1 MSARCAKLRSSWG
14 GEILA
19 VDGVGLGGSVE
30 EEIWQ
35 LFDADDRVADGTVY
49 LVAAALHGDEE
60 LGEQLGGDAPI
71 PLRPAAKAEEEPPP
85 LQAFL
90 RSITVSGFRGIGPK
104 AMLELNPYRGITVIS
119 GRNGCGKSSFA
130 EALEYALTGESYR
143 FTNRAKH
150 WRDSW
155 RNLHACE
162 PAVIEVDFAMEPNG
176 NRSGSSA
183 VIRAEWAADAPL
195 ADCRRTSQ
203 IRGEKKLPVEALGW
217 DQALITHRPIM
228 SYDELGGL
236 LEDAPSNLYDALN
249 QLLGLDEIADA
260 DSRLKEA
267 EKRLSGPRKNANE
280 SRTQL
285 VRTLDSAADPRAD
298 QVRKLIA
305 RRPYDLDAV
314 TATTLG
320 TATDRAATI
329 AQLRTIASLDVPDVA
344 KAAEVAGELRAA
356 IDAHTDGADSAV
368 KSMAAKAAL
377 LREALHVHTD
387 VGDVPCPVC
396 ETGTLDVTWRV
407 AAEERLKVLDA
418 NTAEREAVTRRLA
431 CARSAAE
438 EFFRAV
444 GVAPVVDG
452 VDLAMTAAL
461 NKAVTAARSTPDSV
475 SDLPAHV
482 ESAALDLADA
492 AIAVR
497 AEANELADEMEDAW
511 APTAQAIAAWVS
523 LETAARH
530 DDAQLAQVQAALKWL
545 RANAELL
552 RARRLAPVIQQAGDI
567 WSRMRHESN
576 VDLGGITLE
585 GTATRRRAVV
595 EGTVDGVPA
604 GALSVMSQGELHA
617 LALALFIPRATST
630 DSPFRFVVLD
640 DPIQAMDPAKI
651 GGFLDVLVEL
661 AKARQV
667 IVFSHDDRLPAAI
680 RARSIP
686 AQLLDVTREEGSIV
700 TVTPN
705 DSPAQRYIDDVTA
718 VILDDEL
725 DDIVKRK
732 AAPGLFRMA
741 VEAAAHQRF
750 FTKRARAGAV
760 YHESESLWEEAKTT
774 QQRVALA
781 VTGKATGDIS
791 AWKSRRAYRF
801 PTVAICASGAHNGAM
816 LDRAT
821 LTDLRNTVR
830 DILEGQ

>member
-1 MSARCAKLRSSWG
+1 M
-14 GEILA
+14 
-19 VDGVGLGGSVE
+19 DGAETGGSVE
-30 EEIWQ
+30 AEVWE
-35 LFDADDRVADGTVY
+35 LFDADDAVTDETVY
-49 LVAAALHGDEE
+49 LVAAALRGDEE
-60 LGEQLGGDAPI
+60 LAEQLGGNASSPQ
-71 PLRPAAKAEEEPPP
+71 RPAAKAEEGPAP

-104 AMLELNPYRGITVIS
+104 TTLQLNPYRGITVIS

-143 FTNRAKH
+143 FANRAKH

-155 RNLHACE
+155 RNLHAGE
-162 PAVIEVDFAMEPNG
+162 PAAIEVDFAMEPDD

-183 VIRAEWAADAPL
+183 VIRANWASGAPL

-203 IRGEKKLPVEALGW
+203 IHGEKQQTVGALGW
-217 DQALITHRPIM
+217 EQALITHRPIM

-236 LEDAPSNLYDALN
+236 LEDGPSNLYDALN
-249 QLLGLDEIADA
+249 RLLGLDEIADA
-260 DSRLKEA
+260 DSRLKGA
-267 EKRLSGPRKNANE
+267 EKRLGGPRKTASDN
-280 SRTQL
+280 RTQL
-285 VRTLDSAADPRAD
+285 IRTLDSATDPRAD
-298 QVRKLIA
+298 QVKKLIG
-305 RRPYDLDAV
+305 RKPYDLEAV

-329 AQLRTIASLDVPDVA
+329 AQLRSIAALDAPDAA

-356 IDAHTDGADSAV
+356 IDAHADGADSVV
-368 KSMAAKAAL
+368 KAMAAKAAL
-377 LREALHVHTD
+377 LHEALHLHAD
-387 VGDVPCPVC
+387 DGDGPCPVC
-396 ETGTLDVTWRV
+396 EAGTLDVTWRR
-407 AAEERLKVLDA
+407 AAEERLKAMDA
-418 NTAEREAVTRRLA
+418 STAEHEAATQRLA
-431 CARSAAE
+431 RARAAAE

-444 GVAPVVDG
+444 ATVPVVDG
-452 VDLAMTAAL
+452 VELDTAAAF
-461 NKAVTAARSTPDSV
+461 NEAVAAARSAPDGL

-482 ESAALDLADA
+482 ESAAVALADA
-492 AIAVR
+492 AAAVR
-497 AEANELADEMEDAW
+497 TEASKLADELEDAW
-511 APTAQAIAAWVS
+511 APTAQAIAAWVN

-530 DDAQLAQVQAALKWL
+530 DDGQLVQVQDALKWL
-545 RANAELL
+545 RANAETL
-552 RARRLAPVIQQAGDI
+552 RARRLAPVVQQAGEI

-585 GTATRRRAVV
+585 GAATRRRAVV
-595 EGTVDGVPA
+595 EGSVDGVPA

-617 LALALFIPRATST
+617 LALALFIPRATAT
-630 DSPFRFVVLD
+630 GSPFRFLVLD

-651 GGFLDVLVEL
+651 GGFLDVLIEL
-661 AKARQV
+661 ARTRQV

-705 DSPAQRYIDDVTA
+705 DSPAQRYIDDATA

-725 DDIVKRK
+725 DDMVKRK
-732 AAPGLFRMA
+732 ATPGLFRMA

-750 FTKRARAGAV
+750 FTDRARAGAV
-760 YHESESLWEEAKTT
+760 YHESDSVWEEAKTT

-781 VTGKATGDIS
+781 VTGTATGDVS
-791 AWKSRRAYRF
+791 GWKSYRPHRF
-801 PTVAICASGAHNGAM
+801 PTIAICASGAHNGAK
-816 LDRAT
+816 LDRAA

-830 DILEGQ
+830 DIVEGR